1 MARSPVR
8 SLARVA
14 TRPSFINST
23 FFAALPKS
31 LLSQR
36 GMAGAAM
43 LGAWRLALV
52 RVACVSSIK
61 GLVDLHPAANSANAS
76 ASAASSNAKA
86 AAKRVKVYALASYES
101 DPEWALVRT

>member
-1 MARSPVR
+1 MKPFAKAPVTCMLPVVLPQLGGVGSDLLVASYSASPAV
-8 SLARVA
+8 VA
-14 TRPSFINST
+14 LLCRAPTST
-23 FFAALPKS
+23 
-31 LLSQR
+31 
-36 GMAGAAM
+36 M
-43 LGAWRLALV
+43 
-52 RVACVSSIK
+52 K